1 MQKITENSWEEIKQK
16 MAFFQAMSCEP
27 EMRRLPGGFITD
39 EEESVKWNREQVE
52 KNHQEYDEEAKRL
65 EWRKAEA
72 KKELYSS
79 IYDFIQAEAGPKLNR
94 AGARKI
100 WEIAYASR
108 LYGFSSIQ
116 KTLFDLIGLVRILS
130 EKNTDR

>member
-27 EMRRLPGGFITD
+27 EMRRLPDGFITD

-65 EWRKAEA
+65 K
-72 KKELYSS
+72 
-79 IYDFIQAEAGPKLNR
+79 IGR
-94 AGARKI
+94 AH
-100 WEIAYASR
+100 
-108 LYGFSSIQ
+108 
-116 KTLFDLIGLVRILS
+116 V
-130 EKNTDR
+130 